1 MLDSESAPSL
11 NPMTM
16 WDAVCFFPSHTVCLS
31 VPLQLN
37 SYFRDADI
45 GGEGVVFT
53 TLSSKLCTVFLSHC
67 QFWMFLQ
74 LAVSPYN

>member
-45 GGEGVVFT
+45 GGGCCVHHSQLQVVHGLPEP
-53 TLSSKLCTVFLSHC
+53 LSVLD
-67 QFWMFLQ
+67 
-74 LAVSPYN
+74 VSPTCS

>member
-1 MLDSESAPSL
+1 MLDSESTLSL

-45 GGEGVVFT
+45 GGCYVWHSQLQAALGSPE
-53 TLSSKLCTVFLSHC
+53 TLSALD
-67 QFWMFLQ
+67 
-74 LAVSPYN
+74 VSPICS

>member
-11 NPMTM
+11 NPMTV

-45 GGEGVVFT
+45 GGYVWHSQLQAANCLPE
-53 TLSSKLCTVFLSHC
+53 TLSALD
-67 QFWMFLQ
+67 
-74 LAVSPYN
+74 VSPACS